1 MSNQSP
7 TFTKRS
13 EFNPVLDKMF
23 KNAGI
28 VGDTS
33 NNQTWE
39 QLEDMYQATGA
50 GIVEIGTQV
59 NEAIKSI
66 NEIGIVGDQE
76 LVVTVN
82 GLTRDIEMF
91 SEDLLKIRGRHSD
104 MSGVVKDG
112 EDLVLC
118 LSCFEDYYA
127 LNGRLKAVI
136 FPALLTVTDA
146 LHKAQAIKAAMDAID
161 PNVVTDVEI
170 KETPN
175 VQ

>member
-1 MSNQSP
+1 MSNQNP

-13 EFNPVLDKMF
+13 EFNPVLDMMF

-28 VGDTS
+28 VGDTTS
-33 NNQTWE
+33 HQTWE
-39 QLEDMYQATGA
+39 QLEDMYQATGS
-50 GIVEIGTQV
+50 GIIEIGEQV
-59 NEAIKSI
+59 NEAIRSI
-66 NEIGIVGDQE
+66 NEIGITGDQE

-82 GLTRDIEMF
+82 GLTRDIGMF

-112 EDLVLC
+112 EDLILC

-146 LHKAQAIKAAMDAID
+146 LNNAKSIKAALDAVD
-161 PNVVTDVEI
+161 PNVITDVEV

-175 VQ
+175 VH